1 MSRAANRRFFHR
13 ESRTNAAA
21 TTMDYSRDNHD
32 KRIATL
38 RHQLPG
44 SAAELHQAYLAKHAL
59 FLFTPSETA
68 QWLGDTLPEKLPEV
82 YELVLADY
90 PSTRYWIEYLDFV
103 EDPDLCARAIP
114 VAKADF
120 KNAKLLW
127 EVIFRL
133 EPESRHH
140 ELFLE
145 RILSP
150 HADLDDLFAQMS
162 AFVLRTNPEAYTL
175 VMAAANKVYS
185 ATKRRQRYYE
195 QYEYDLPALWPR
207 YLESINKYRA
217 LVDEVRVPFTR
228 YVLETAEPQLEM
240 WLTYVY
246 LLYTQEPTPEA
257 DLARFVRAFPL
268 APALYAEYIRNCP
281 EFDDGTAKFEA
292 AYARAM
298 AADFAH
304 TASYDAWK
312 VLALAILAYR
322 NYVGAVDGLMA
333 DIMAFVEVAIEHN
346 DVFHAVEKLAVTIL
360 QRAGL
365 MEQATSVL
373 EAMTEEFAAQHSVWL
388 FAVECF
394 RQQQNEAAVN
404 SVFERAISHL
414 GSMDWPERI
423 IEEWL
428 QHVQLT
434 GQPQQYKKA
443 LLVANQ
449 LMRDITE
456 ARSKHAMEVDEA
468 PRKRTRPEEPVPEKA
483 PEPAP
488 VRSRELFTVKVTPSL
503 GSDQLR
509 LLFSDCG
516 TINDIIHSADGALV
530 ELDSKRLLLA
540 ALTKDKK
547 TVGSTEVTVVRHQY
561 CTLFVTNF
569 PPTYPQAD
577 LKQLFESKGGV
588 AQVRFP
594 HQKQGD
600 TRRFCYVEFSDPES
614 AARALDLDRTELEDS
629 AGKKYALSVRYSAPQ
644 KLLKVP
650 IANSKVKVCNLAYE
664 TDKAEVAAYFGGDV
678 EEVTFPKVHKERL
691 AKYHNDGI
699 AIVLF
704 KSPEAA
710 DGALSK
716 QGTEFKGRKLVVYKV
731 KPHQPRDF
739 DLPKTVGLTGLNDTL
754 SREQIQQ
761 AFTDW
766 GYPCHRVEIFPQAKA
781 ALVEFVNTPDAG
793 KVTMALPNTF
803 ETIQAPGSQLKVVSV
818 ADVNHLLA
826 SGNNKPAQEKPRPR
840 NMMMPRSVAKR
851 R

>member
-21 TTMDYSRDNHD
+21 MTMDYSRDNHD
-32 KRIATL
+32 KRIAAL

-195 QYEYDLPALWPR
+195 QYEYDLPALWPS

-365 MEQATSVL
+365 LEQATSVL

-509 LLFSDCG
+509 LFFSDCG

-664 TDKAEVAAYFGGDV
+664 TDMAEVAAYFGGDV

-781 ALVEFVNTPDAG
+781 AIVEFVNTPDAG

-826 SGNNKPAQEKPRPR
+826 SGNNKSAQEKPRPR